1 MQASP
6 LLYMILRYA
15 KCCKEI
21 KGKCVM
27 RSLVK
32 QKI

>member
-6 LLYMILRYA
+6 LLFIIMRYA

-21 KGKCVM
+21 KGKCVV

-32 QKI
+32 QEI